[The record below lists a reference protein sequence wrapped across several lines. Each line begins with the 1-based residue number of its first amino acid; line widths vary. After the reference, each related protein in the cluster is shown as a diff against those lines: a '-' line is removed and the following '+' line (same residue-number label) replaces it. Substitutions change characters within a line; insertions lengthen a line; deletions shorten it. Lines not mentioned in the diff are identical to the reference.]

1 MLILLDLCWRP
12 CCIYVRFV
20 TAGGTTRAHA
30 SRRNGWMDVN
40 GSENNNNQKK
50 NDTQSSIDTSHE
62 HMQHGFHITKAFT
75 GPIVSV
81 PTPCS
86 PFTHGEQ
93 QPPRKCMP
101 TRGMVDENY
110 NTAAVH
116 SKKNFINTA
125 NNSQWTGITFHG
137 RSWYRDQSSRWF
149 LVDFRRMRIF
159 PRISGALFRE
169 FCWLIFQG
177 FSRLPENPISWTH
190 AMSILQ
196 RPHVRSE
203 ELANKSL
210 FEVIELDAGW
220 CTRIVSQLPVQIGS
234 IRLQIRTWKAMQF
247 LTTNQLPN
255 QTPYSTCQTEANL
268 SPANNRH

>member
-1 MLILLDLCWRP
+1 
-12 CCIYVRFV
+12 
-20 TAGGTTRAHA
+20 
-30 SRRNGWMDVN
+30 
-40 GSENNNNQKK
+40 
-50 NDTQSSIDTSHE
+50 
-62 HMQHGFHITKAFT
+62 
-75 GPIVSV
+75 
-81 PTPCS
+81 
-86 PFTHGEQ
+86 
-93 QPPRKCMP
+93 MP

-116 SKKNFINTA
+116 AKKNFINTVK
-125 NNSQWTGITFHG
+125 NSQWTGITFHG
-137 RSWYRDQSSRWF
+137 RSWYRDQSSRCF
-149 LVDFRRMRIF
+149 LGGFPKNKDFRVY
-159 PRISGALFRE
+159 PAVSRIS

-177 FSRLPENPISWTH
+177 FSRLPENPISRTH

-234 IRLQIRTWKAMQF
+234 IRLQIRTWKATRF
-247 LTTNQLPN
+247 STTNQLPN